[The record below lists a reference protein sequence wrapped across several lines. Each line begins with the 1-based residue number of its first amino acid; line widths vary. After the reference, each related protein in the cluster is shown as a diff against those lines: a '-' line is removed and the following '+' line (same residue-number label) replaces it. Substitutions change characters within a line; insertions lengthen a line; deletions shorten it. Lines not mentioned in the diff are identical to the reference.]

1 MAQNGF
7 IMSSFLVKSLKIF
20 VNHFTSHYSGHFWSF
35 EQPLPDWA
43 IALIDSIYFVD
54 CMHFHFLVN
63 FVILA
68 AF

>member
-1 MAQNGF
+1 MAQNRF

-20 VNHFTSHYSGHFWSF
+20 VNHFKSHYSGHFWSF
-35 EQPLPDWA
+35 EQLLADRDIA
-43 IALIDSIYFVD
+43 IIDSIYFVD